1 MLVESPGLSD
11 YNSSLKEAAMRS
23 QRSMLLFFRSWMLC
37 LAGLILL
44 VTACGGSGSTAPDVK
59 QLIKEA
65 QAAIRQVSSYH
76 FKIVTHNTRAGAKLP
91 VTSADGANIV
101 PDKLKAHANAT

>member
-1 MLVESPGLSD
+1 MLVKSPGLSD

-44 VTACGGSGSTAPDVK
+44 VTACGGSGSPPPDVK
-59 QLIKEA
+59 QLIKDA
-65 QAAIRQVSSYH
+65 QGPIRQVRSHH
-76 FKIVTHNTRAGAKLP
+76 FKLVTHNTRAGAKTP
-91 VTSADGANIV
+91 INHAACDNVVADK
-101 PDKLKAHANAT
+101 PQT